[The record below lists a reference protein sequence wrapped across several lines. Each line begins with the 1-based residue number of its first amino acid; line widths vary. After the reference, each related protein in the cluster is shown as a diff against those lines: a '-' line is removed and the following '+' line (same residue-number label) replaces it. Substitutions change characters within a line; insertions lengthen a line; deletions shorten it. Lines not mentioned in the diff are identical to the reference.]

1 MSLIDIHTHQKTG
14 TATSLCAV
22 YSDFQNL
29 DNDGIYSL
37 GLHPMMVQSYD
48 TLAIER
54 AYQAMAKKQVW
65 AIGEVGLDKRNKAY
79 WDLQISLFQQQIEIA
94 NALQKPLIIHC
105 VQAIDACL
113 LYLKAAQVPVIFH
126 GFRKSLPVA
135 KQLIQQR
142 YYISFGAAL
151 LQDASLQMCFKQL
164 PLDQLFLE
172 TDDSLIAIDEVY
184 ETAAKVLQTEIE
196 NVILPIQENFNRIFK
211 LA

>member
-14 TATSLCAV
+14 TATSLCAI

-29 DNDGIYSL
+29 DADGVYSL

-48 TLAIER
+48 AIAIES
-54 AYQAMAKKQVW
+54 AYQAMVKKQVW

-113 LYLKAAQVPVIFH
+113 LYLKAAQV
-126 GFRKSLPVA
+126 L
-135 KQLIQQR
+135 
-142 YYISFGAAL
+142 
-151 LQDASLQMCFKQL
+151 
-164 PLDQLFLE
+164 LFLC
-172 TDDSLIAIDEVY
+172 
-184 ETAAKVLQTEIE
+184 
-196 NVILPIQENFNRIFK
+196 RRFK
-211 LA
+211 IITQSYGWYGVDACGVQYYC